1 MIHPDHLTFLEHGA
15 QRHRSAVTDA
25 LDEIHDA
32 LSPLPSAKAGV
43 RIHGLD
49 PLREFLAP
57 NGAIGSIA
65 NDALGSGTQAVR
77 AILFDKSRDA
87 NWSLAWHQDRTICV
101 RRRVNVEGFGPWTVK
116 AGMQHVAPPFDI
128 LSRMVTLRVHLDN
141 VDAANAPLL
150 IAPGS
155 HVFGRIPIEDVE
167 QTVRECGVS
176 GCTADPGDV
185 WIYATPILHAS
196 EAAERPSRR
205 RVLQVDYSAQT
216 LPGGLQWLGV

>member
-1 MIHPDHLTFLEHGA
+1 MIHPDHLTLQEHGA
-15 QRHRSAVTDA
+15 QRQQSAVTGF
-25 LDEIHDA
+25 LDDLCDR
-32 LSPLPSAKAGV
+32 LSSLPSARAGV

-49 PLREFLAP
+49 VLHDILAP
-57 NGAIGSIA
+57 HGAIGSIA
-65 NDALGSGTQAVR
+65 RKALGSEAQAVR
-77 AILFDKSRDA
+77 AILFDKSPDA

-116 AGMQHVAPPFDI
+116 AGMQHVEPPFEM
-128 LSRMVTLRVHLDN
+128 LSGMVTLRVHLDH
-141 VDAANAPLL
+141 VDAGNAPLL

-155 HVFGRIPIEDVE
+155 HVLGRIPIEEVE
-167 QTVRECGVS
+167 QTVRRCGVS
-176 GCTADPGDV
+176 VCTAGPGDV

-205 RVLQVDYSAQT
+205 RVLQIDYSSHK